1 MTNAKSDT
9 PRSPEIDKEALRREV
24 DAALGHNARAQD
36 QGPQRFVPAAGTYIK
51 HVIGVVS
58 GKGGVGKS
66 LVAGAIAASLARRN
80 NKVAILDADIIGPVA
95 GGHAAAPQGA
105 EGDPWGGRVRRREG

>member
-36 QGPQRFVPAAGTYIK
+36 QGPQHFVPAAGTYIK

-58 GKGGVGKS
+58 GKGGAGVGS
-66 LVAGAIAASLARRN
+66 GFVVLFLLGGEVLDAQGDGVEVAGE
-80 NKVAILDADIIGPVA
+80 
-95 GGHAAAPQGA
+95 GGVGSV
-105 EGDPWGGRVRRREG
+105 GV